1 MSVKHRV
8 TTKSIRLTPDE
19 SKGLKR
25 ISKAEGLSEAAL
37 MKQFVLE
44 GMARYRLEQAIAA
57 YARGEADLSAAAH
70 HAGISVYQMMTEL
83 QQRDITPHTA
93 TEKFLDGLETLAE
106 TFGGSEEL
114 FQSIAEMR
122 QAASEESARG
132 VEQSQP

>member
-1 MSVKHRV
+1 M
-8 TTKSIRLTPDE
+8 
-19 SKGLKR
+19 KR
-25 ISKAEGLSEAAL
+25 
-37 MKQFVLE
+37 FVLE
-44 GMARYRLEQAIAA
+44 GVARYRLEQAVAA
-57 YARGEADLSAAAH
+57 YARCEADLSAAAH

-114 FQSIAEMR
+114 LQSIAEMR
-122 QAASEESARG
+122 QAASEESAQG